1 METHS
6 HVQHGARTISVF
18 LSADGEASWLL
29 LPIFVSLLSG
39 STVETENTDLFILKV
54 TGLV

>member
-18 LSADGEASWLL
+18 LSGDGKASWLL